1 MPKLGFPR
9 KKKQPALTIDDVAS
23 GRVDGAGDDDDEGS
37 SSGSEESSHDD
48 GSGSSSDDGD
58 SSSVSS
64 DTASEDAASASSSSS
79 SSSSGSSSSEEDE
92 TLINLI
98 DSVPDHI
105 PSDDAS
111 SDDPWEIVRRYLR
124 THSIAETQAA
134 CTAKGEFDT
143 TALHVACRNE
153 PPVDVVDILLMAAP
167 DMIFW
172 ADSFGWL
179 PIHYAAANGARLE
192 VVSLLLEAY
201 PDSRLTT
208 DKRGRT
214 PLHFALGNV
223 EMPPAPELVKQ
234 LAGKKGES
242 AKWHDEN
249 QMLPI
254 HYACAYGASKE
265 VLEVLAS
272 SWEEGLSEADGKGRT
287 ALHFAMGNADRANSP
302 SLVEMLIE
310 QCPGTM
316 DAVDAE
322 NHLPLHLL
330 SAKAAT
336 VDESKLEQRDTIQKC
351 LDIYLKADPKPSI
364 EFLTGIQK
372 MPEWLR
378 DVAVIHPTVQTAL
391 NSKISS
397 RFPTMILML
406 DFYFLA
412 ATIGSFSLTSL
423 ESIERRFNELN
434 TTNADRSVSG
444 ALLSPLYIG
453 ALYFLLREITQ
464 MISVRS
470 QTTVLAYVFDPENM
484 LNLSFVF
491 LTIYYSI
498 LMQTGL
504 GNDERFRTGASFTL
518 GICWNQV
525 LAYLKSIL
533 IDFAVFVSGVVYVT
547 KGLLSFMICLLI
559 TVLAF
564 AQMWYTIFRQSSEC
578 AYAALAEEMSVNAAK
593 NDTDTDD
600 VAAVDGAA
608 TDDAAAG
615 GGGDIAYDD
624 YFYYDEVVYDCEPNL
639 DYPFCTSMWISIYR
653 TYTMMLG
660 EIDDSVFRWNKLSMI
675 LFCIFFL
682 LVLII
687 LLNILIAI
695 ITDLH
700 AVITNERAAIV
711 FWSNRLAFITDMDL
725 VTNGPWKKQVQ
736 KFFRLNDPENE
747 DDQEDSSLINN
758 KIELSWERI
767 LWKKLIECFDPEV
780 DAKGLGVFFYGPLR
794 VFISMFLIPFWL
806 LLGILSAGWLWPP
819 QVREG
824 LFVQKVSMPE
834 DSGQAQESEKRMA
847 EVEELQESLERVQND
862 LVEEFSADR
871 KEMIE
876 LRDQVKAIKKELK
889 DEMKN
894 IKQVMTSLFEVQQR
908 TLVRY

>member
-9 KKKQPALTIDDVAS
+9 KKKQQGLTIDDVAS
-23 GRVDGAGDDDDEGS
+23 GRVAGVGDKKGS
-37 SSGSEESSHDD
+37 SSSSEESSQDD
-48 GSGSSSDDGD
+48 GSDQD

-64 DTASEDAASASSSSS
+64 DSASEDASSSSASSSSG
-79 SSSSGSSSSEEDE
+79 SSGSSSSEEDDDEDE

-98 DSVPDHI
+98 DSVPDHSPADD
-105 PSDDAS
+105 PSE
-111 SDDPWEIVRRYLR
+111 DPWEIVRQFLR
-124 THSIAETQAA
+124 THSMAETQAA
-134 CTAKGEFDT
+134 CSAKGEFDT
-143 TALHVACRNE
+143 TALHVACRSE

-179 PIHYAAANGARLE
+179 PVHYAAANGASLE
-192 VVSLLLEAY
+192 VVALLLEAY

-223 EMPPAPELVKQ
+223 ERPPAPELVRQ
-234 LAGKKGES
+234 LAGKRGES
-242 AKWHDEN
+242 AKWPDEN
-249 QMLPI
+249 RMLPV

-265 VLEVLAS
+265 VLGVLAS
-272 SWEEGLSEADGKGRT
+272 SWEESLSEVDGKGRT

-302 SLVEMLIE
+302 QLVEMLIE
-310 QCPGTM
+310 QCPATM

-336 VDESKLEQRDTIQKC
+336 VEESRLEQRDTIEKC
-351 LDIYLKADPKPSI
+351 LDIYLKANPKPSI

-372 MPEWLR
+372 LPEWLR

-423 ESIERRFNELN
+423 ESIERRFNDLN

-453 ALYFLLREITQ
+453 GLYFLLREITQ

-498 LMQTGL
+498 LMQTGM

-547 KGLLSFMICLLI
+547 KGLLSFMICLVI

-578 AYAALAEEMSVNAAK
+578 EYAAMEEEMANAA
-593 NDTDTDD
+593 NNITGTDD
-600 VAAVDGAA
+600 VVAA
-608 TDDAAAG
+608 DDAAAG
-615 GGGDIAYDD
+615 VEGDIAYDD
-624 YFYYDEVVYDCEPNL
+624 YFYSEEIVYDCEPSL

-660 EIDDSVFRWNKLSMI
+660 EIDDSVFRWNKLSMV

-711 FWSNRLAFITDMDL
+711 FWSNR
-725 VTNGPWKKQVQ
+725 
-736 KFFRLNDPENE
+736 
-747 DDQEDSSLINN
+747 
-758 KIELSWERI
+758 
-767 LWKKLIECFDPEV
+767 
-780 DAKGLGVFFYGPLR
+780 
-794 VFISMFLIPFWL
+794 
-806 LLGILSAGWLWPP
+806 
-819 QVREG
+819 
-824 LFVQKVSMPE
+824 
-834 DSGQAQESEKRMA
+834 
-847 EVEELQESLERVQND
+847 
-862 LVEEFSADR
+862 
-871 KEMIE
+871 
-876 LRDQVKAIKKELK
+876 
-889 DEMKN
+889 
-894 IKQVMTSLFEVQQR
+894 
-908 TLVRY
+908 